1 MLNVN
6 LENNGE
12 VLILRCTGRI
22 VAGEEVASLKAA
34 VLCHQDSKVIVLDFA
49 KVQMLDGAGMGLL
62 AFLAGWTRVVG
73 IRLKIRNPS
82 RRVQEL
88 LELTNLDSVLEVYFA
103 EAAPDSSKHPAAVSH
118 QNRPAGMLAH
128 R

>member
-1 MLNVN
+1 MLNIN
-6 LENNGE
+6 LENIGE
-12 VLILRCTGRI
+12 ALILRCAGRI

-34 VLCHQDSKVIVLDFA
+34 VLCHQDSRVIVLDFA
-49 KVQMLDGAGMGLL
+49 KVQTLDGAGMGLL

-73 IRLKIRNPS
+73 SKLKIMNPG

-88 LELTNLDSVLEVYFA
+88 LELTNLDSVLEVYFTD
-103 EAAPDSSKHPAAVSH
+103 AAPDGFKHPAAVSH
-118 QNRPAGMLAH
+118 HSRPAGMVAH